1 MLFRSDVVVLGA
13 SYRLLT
19 YLDPARA
26 AQVSPQADET
36 DSKRPFGSSQN
47 ASRQLLGLYTQRLS
61 EETSRQQA
69 AYPIRIHYS
78 R

>member
-1 MLFRSDVVVLGA
+1 MVVGA
-13 SYRLLT
+13 AYRLLA

-26 AQVSPQADET
+26 SQVSPQADET
-36 DSKRPFGSSQN
+36 DSKRPYGASQT
-47 ASRQLLGLYTQRLS
+47 ATRQLLGLYQQRLA
-61 EETSRQQA
+61 EEVQRQQT